1 MYIEVCF
8 YKQYD
13 LDLVGLRENGYPIGN
28 MLKKALIGYAN
39 GAPIKFYVDECDIVK
54 LADSKSFRVRMNITD
69 EKTIELLKNIRN
81 RMRNTFCKM
90 LLRDSLVT
98 QSLSVFYT
106 NSSFCELEK
115 NKLANV
121 HLDAVPN
128 IYVLN
133 KHKIRQGKLKLKNDI
148 LLKAVSGDNKPI
160 NFTTPPN
167 ELEELKAMVNTLV
180 MQNQALMSQQSKTTE
195 QMAKKEEKLQL
206 NTYKNDTS
214 EIKSD
219 KIKEDTHIASTEIVS
234 ESKDEPE
241 ASFNPN
247 NMNVDDDLMSLF
259 DGIME

>member
-148 LLKAVSGDNKPI
+148 LLKAVSGDNKRI

-180 MQNQALMSQQSKTTE
+180 AVFVAMSICCHHR
-195 QMAKKEEKLQL
+195 
-206 NTYKNDTS
+206 
-214 EIKSD
+214 IKRSLL
-219 KIKEDTHIASTEIVS
+219 TAIACII
-234 ESKDEPE
+234 
-241 ASFNPN
+241 
-247 NMNVDDDLMSLF
+247 DDGD
-259 DGIME
+259 DVIW